1 MAGSGAP
8 RILGGLERGLE
19 RGSDWEGSLAGV
31 VCGSHLRGHPLHGHL
46 KSGFQCVTPGRL
58 GAALVE
64 EDLGFG
70 IPHPH
75 THQGG

>member
-1 MAGSGAP
+1 MIGRA
-8 RILGGLERGLE
+8 LERVWFVGLIS
-19 RGSDWEGSLAGV
+19 GDILYTHA
-31 VCGSHLRGHPLHGHL
+31 HGHL